1 MSGFLDS
8 NRMKKIEEKDKEQ
21 EILNKKLERKF
32 LENKEE
38 EPEPKH

>member
-8 NRMKKIEEKDKEQ
+8 NRLKKIEEKDKEQ
-21 EILNKKLERKF
+21 EILNKKIERKL

-38 EPEPKH
+38 EHEPKH

>member
-38 EPEPKH
+38 EPELKH